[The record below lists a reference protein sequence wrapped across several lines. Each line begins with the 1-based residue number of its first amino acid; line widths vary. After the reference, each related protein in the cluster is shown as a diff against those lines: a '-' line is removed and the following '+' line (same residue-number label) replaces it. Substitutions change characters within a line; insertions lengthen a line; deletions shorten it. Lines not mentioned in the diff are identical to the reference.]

1 MKIPVADG
9 GEGSVDAFL
18 KACGGEK
25 RYVRVKGPYF
35 EDMDAYYGVIDG
47 GETAVIEMAACSG
60 LPLVGGRRNP
70 AETTTYGTGQL
81 MIHAAKSG
89 ARNLIVGLGGS
100 ATNDGGAG
108 AAAAAGVKFYDKNG
122 KAFIPLGGT
131 LKDIE
136 KIEFDALDESVKN
149 VKITAMC
156 DIDNPLCGPNGA
168 AYIFGPQKGADWRMV
183 AELDAGL
190 LHLAEIVKRST
201 GVDCSGVPG
210 AGAAG
215 GMGFGMIA
223 FFGAELRMGIEIILD
238 TVDFDGKLEGADF
251 VFSGEGRIDSQSAR
265 GKVIAGVAKRAKR
278 AGVPLIAVVGDI
290 GEGIEPLYEMGLAA
304 VFSINRAALDITR
317 ARARS
322 RGDLALTMDNL
333 LRFIK
338 TIKND

>member
-136 KIEFDALDESVKN
+136 KLSL
-149 VKITAMC
+149 MR
-156 DIDNPLCGPNGA
+156 L
-168 AYIFGPQKGADWRMV
+168 
-183 AELDAGL
+183 
-190 LHLAEIVKRST
+190 
-201 GVDCSGVPG
+201 
-210 AGAAG
+210 
-215 GMGFGMIA
+215 
-223 FFGAELRMGIEIILD
+223 
-238 TVDFDGKLEGADF
+238 
-251 VFSGEGRIDSQSAR
+251 
-265 GKVIAGVAKRAKR
+265 
-278 AGVPLIAVVGDI
+278 
-290 GEGIEPLYEMGLAA
+290 
-304 VFSINRAALDITR
+304 TR
-317 ARARS
+317 A
-322 RGDLALTMDNL
+322 
-333 LRFIK
+333 
-338 TIKND
+338 